1 MSKRFG
7 AIMASNGDYSETSA
21 TGRISSTGSGG
32 KKAAM
37 STKGTET
44 KNMLPIGPY
53 GIAGN
58 PPQGLMAYAIYNQ
71 GGKDGY
77 MVYDKNRPSVNAGNT
92 TVYNSKGT
100 KIELDGSK
108 IKITSSG
115 NLTISANGTTA
126 TFGGGDLV
134 VNGISVTKHTH
145 TGVHG
150 GTSTPH

>member
-7 AIMASNGDYSETSA
+7 AVMASNGDYSEPSG

-32 KKAAM
+32 KNAAM

-44 KNMLPIGPY
+44 KGMLPIGPY

-58 PPQGLMAYAIYNQ
+58 PPQGLMAYAIMNQ

-77 MVYDKNRPSVNAGNT
+77 MVYDKNRPSVGAGNT

-100 KIELDGSK
+100 KIELDGDIIT
-108 IKITSSG
+108 IKC
-115 NLTISANGTTA
+115 AGTTV
-126 TFGGGDLV
+126 TIGGGDLV

-150 GTSTPH
+150 ETGRPH